1 MTTIALPRTVHKG
14 MAGVWIRIELV
25 RFVKSRELNVQ
36 LVHILRRRVLIV
48 GAEVTLDG
56 AVNF

>member
-1 MTTIALPRTVHKG
+1 MTTIALPRIVHKG

-25 RFVKSRELNVQ
+25 RFVEFHELNVE

-56 AVNF
+56 AVDC

>member
-1 MTTIALPRTVHKG
+1 MATIALPGIVQEG
-14 MAGVWIRIELV
+14 MGGVWIRIELV
-25 RFVKSRELNVQ
+25 RFVKSRKLNVK

-48 GAEVTLDG
+48 GTEVTLDG